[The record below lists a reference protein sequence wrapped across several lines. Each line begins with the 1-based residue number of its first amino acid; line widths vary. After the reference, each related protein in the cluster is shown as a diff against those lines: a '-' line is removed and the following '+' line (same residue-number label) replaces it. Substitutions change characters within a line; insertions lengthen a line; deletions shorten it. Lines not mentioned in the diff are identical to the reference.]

1 MDMKQTY
8 AIIGLGRF
16 GSSLLESLIDADQEV
31 LVIDKDPNLV
41 ESYMDIATHAVIADA
56 QDEDALRDLDLASFD
71 HVVVAIGHNQQASIL
86 TTILLKDLGVRHV
99 VAKAENNL
107 HARVLDKVGAD
118 QVVRPESEMAHR
130 LAEQLMTP
138 NLLNFIDLGD
148 KHSLGEI
155 KIGNLRFANKEIAEL
170 DVRKRYGLTIISIRS
185 EDRVVITPEPDEII
199 QVGDVLTVV
208 GETKDVKH
216 FESLVAKVR

>member
-1 MDMKQTY
+1 MKQTY
-8 AIIGLGRF
+8 AIVGLGRF

-31 LVIDKDPNLV
+31 LVIDKNPTLV
-41 ESYMDIATHAVIADA
+41 ENYMDIATHAVIADA

-86 TTILLKDLGVRHV
+86 TTILLKDIGVRHV
-99 VAKAENNL
+99 IAKAENNL

-118 QVVRPESEMAHR
+118 QVVRPENEMAHR

-155 KIGNLRFANKEIAEL
+155 KIGNLRFANKTIEEI
-170 DVRKRYGLTIISIRS
+170 DIRKNYGLNIISIRS

-199 QVGDVLTVV
+199 QVGDVLTVA

-216 FESLVAKVR
+216 FESLVAKIK

>member
-1 MDMKQTY
+1 MKQTY
-8 AIIGLGRF
+8 AIVGLGRF

-31 LVIDKDPNLV
+31 LVIDKNPTLV
-41 ESYMDIATHAVIADA
+41 ENYMDIATHAVIADA

-86 TTILLKDLGVRHV
+86 TTILLKDIGVRHV
-99 VAKAENNL
+99 IAKAENNL

-118 QVVRPESEMAHR
+118 QVVRPENEMAHR

-155 KIGNLRFANKEIAEL
+155 KIGNLRFANKTIEEI
-170 DVRKRYGLTIISIRS
+170 DIRKNYGLNIISIRS
-185 EDRVVITPEPDEII
+185 EDRVVITPDPDEII
-199 QVGDVLTVV
+199 QVGDVLTVA

-216 FESLVAKVR
+216 FESLVAKIK

>member
-1 MDMKQTY
+1 MKQTY
-8 AIIGLGRF
+8 AIVGLGRF

-31 LVIDKDPNLV
+31 LVIDKNPTLV
-41 ESYMDIATHAVIADA
+41 ENYMDIATHAVIADA
-56 QDEDALRDLDLASFD
+56 QDEDALRDLDLVSFD

-86 TTILLKDLGVRHV
+86 TTILLKDIGVRHV
-99 VAKAENNL
+99 IAKAENNL

-118 QVVRPESEMAHR
+118 QVVRPENEMAHR

-155 KIGNLRFANKEIAEL
+155 KIGNLRFANKTIEEI
-170 DVRKRYGLTIISIRS
+170 DIRKNYGLNIISIRS

-199 QVGDVLTVV
+199 QVGDVLTVA

-216 FESLVAKVR
+216 FESLVAKIK

>member
-1 MDMKQTY
+1 MKQTY

-41 ESYMDIATHAVIADA
+41 ENFMDIATHAVIADA

-71 HVVVAIGHNQQASIL
+71 HVVVAIGHNQQSSIL

-185 EDRVVITPEPDEII
+185 QDRVVITPNPNEII

-216 FESLVAKVR
+216 FESLVAKIR

>member
-1 MDMKQTY
+1 MKQTY
-8 AIIGLGRF
+8 AIVGLGRF

-31 LVIDKDPNLV
+31 LVIDKNPTLV
-41 ESYMDIATHAVIADA
+41 ENYMDISTHAVIADA

-86 TTILLKDLGVRHV
+86 TTILLKDIGVRHV
-99 VAKAENNL
+99 IAKAENNL

-118 QVVRPESEMAHR
+118 QVVRPENEMAHR

-155 KIGNLRFANKEIAEL
+155 KIGNLRFANKTIEEL
-170 DVRKRYGLTIISIRS
+170 DIRKNYGLNIIAIRS

-199 QVGDVLTVV
+199 QVGDVLTVA

-216 FESLVAKVR
+216 FESLVAKIK

>member
-1 MDMKQTY
+1 
-8 AIIGLGRF
+8 
-16 GSSLLESLIDADQEV
+16 
-31 LVIDKDPNLV
+31 
-41 ESYMDIATHAVIADA
+41 MDIATHAVIADA

-86 TTILLKDLGVRHV
+86 TTILLKDIGVRHV
-99 VAKAENNL
+99 IAKAENNL

-118 QVVRPESEMAHR
+118 QVVRPENEMAHR

-155 KIGNLRFANKEIAEL
+155 KIGNLRFANKTIEEI
-170 DVRKRYGLTIISIRS
+170 DIRKNYGLNIISIRS

-199 QVGDVLTVV
+199 QVGDVLTVA

-216 FESLVAKVR
+216 FESLVAKIK

>member
-1 MDMKQTY
+1 MKQTY
-8 AIIGLGRF
+8 AIVGLGRF
-16 GSSLLESLIDADQEV
+16 GSSLLESLINADQEV

-155 KIGNLRFANKEIAEL
+155 KIGNLRFANKEIEEL
-170 DVRKRYGLTIISIRS
+170 DVRKQYGLTIISIRS
-185 EDRVVITPEPDEII
+185 QDRVVITPDPDEII

-208 GETKDVKH
+208 GTTKDVKH
-216 FESLVAKVR
+216 FESLVAKIR

>member
-8 AIIGLGRF
+8 AIVGLGRF
-16 GSSLLESLIDADQEV
+16 GSSLLESLINADQEV

-107 HARVLDKVGAD
+107 H
-118 QVVRPESEMAHR
+118 VR
-130 LAEQLMTP
+130 
-138 NLLNFIDLGD
+138 
-148 KHSLGEI
+148 
-155 KIGNLRFANKEIAEL
+155 
-170 DVRKRYGLTIISIRS
+170 
-185 EDRVVITPEPDEII
+185 
-199 QVGDVLTVV
+199 
-208 GETKDVKH
+208 
-216 FESLVAKVR
+216 

>member
-1 MDMKQTY
+1 MKQTY
-8 AIIGLGRF
+8 AIVGLGRF

-31 LVIDKDPNLV
+31 LVIDKNPTLV
-41 ESYMDIATHAVIADA
+41 ENYMDTATHAVIADA

-86 TTILLKDLGVRHV
+86 TTILLKDIGVRHV
-99 VAKAENNL
+99 IAKAENNL

-118 QVVRPESEMAHR
+118 QVVRPENEMAHR

-155 KIGNLRFANKEIAEL
+155 KIGNLRFANKTIEEL
-170 DVRKRYGLTIISIRS
+170 DIRKNYGLNIIAIRS

-199 QVGDVLTVV
+199 QVGDVLTVA

-216 FESLVAKVR
+216 FESLVAKIK

>member
-8 AIIGLGRF
+8 AIVGLGRF
-16 GSSLLESLIDADQEV
+16 GSSLLESLINADQEV
-31 LVIDKDPNLV
+31 FVIDKDPNLV

-170 DVRKRYGLTIISIRS
+170 DVRKQYGLTIISIRS
-185 EDRVVITPEPDEII
+185 QDRVVITPDPDEII
-199 QVGDVLTVV
+199 QIGDVLTVV
-208 GETKDVKH
+208 GATKDVKH
-216 FESLVAKVR
+216 FESLVAKIR

>member
-1 MDMKQTY
+1 MKQTY

-41 ESYMDIATHAVIADA
+41 ENFMDIATHAVIADA

-71 HVVVAIGHNQQASIL
+71 HVVVAIGHNQQSSIL

-185 EDRVVITPEPDEII
+185 QDRVVITPNPDEII

-216 FESLVAKVR
+216 FESLVAKIR

>member
-1 MDMKQTY
+1 MKQTY